1 MASEASLRF
10 TFSLAI
16 LVAGGG
22 GLVLI
27 KLRMGEGHVR
37 PAHPFYMSAD
47 VV

>member
-16 LVAGGG
+16 EVAGG

-27 KLRMGEGHVR
+27 KLRMGEGHAR